1 MRPGR
6 QPDDHLVPKSVRRT
20 PLFLLPAL
28 DGESRLGRSSAS
40 GRSIA
45 QPTACRPGH
54 VVSPSD
60 QLSDQPKQTTCRTHR
75 DEACPGLACRT
86 LAWAAWES
94 WSLPRNGAHTQGRQH
109 HHRGGVIRGTP
120 PAASTWN
127 TLLRLLRNRPPSEG
141 RFHAAMLLQKLM
153 AERPADLPV
162 RRLAEQL
169 PAMRRSDRSPT

>member
-1 MRPGR
+1 MS
-6 QPDDHLVPKSVRRT
+6 DELHS
-20 PLFLLPAL
+20 LLPAL
-28 DGESRLGRSSAS
+28 DGESRLGRSSAG

-75 DEACPGLACRT
+75 DEACPGLAHTRRGASIT
-86 LAWAAWES
+86 IA
-94 WSLPRNGAHTQGRQH
+94 RNSQTERGA
-109 HHRGGVIRGTP
+109 VIRGTP

-153 AERPADLPV
+153 AERPADLAV